1 MQYMAKPKQNGTN
14 LRKTA
19 NGVVAGSV
27 GINDVLEGDN
37 FVKDASQRD
46 WLQVLMINGQQLASP
61 VFVATWVCVM
71 TVTAPPVNY
80 PDFVYDAST
89 TSDQP
94 ITVYCDD
101 VLVGTYPANSTI
113 RVVSKNPT
121 LKLA

>member
-1 MQYMAKPKQNGTN
+1 MNG
-14 LRKTA
+14 A
-19 NGVVAGSV
+19 
-27 GINDVLEGDN
+27 
-37 FVKDASQRD
+37 
-46 WLQVLMINGQQLASP
+46 QLAPP

-71 TVTAPPVNY
+71 TVTAPPVVY

-101 VLVGTYPANSTI
+101 VLVGTYPANSII

-121 LKLA
+121 LNLT

>member
-1 MQYMAKPKQNGTN
+1 MNYKAIPKQNGTN

-19 NGVVAGSV
+19 NGIVAGTA
-27 GINDVLEGDN
+27 GMADILEGDN
-37 FVKDASQRD
+37 YVKDTTQRD
-46 WLQVLMINGQQLASP
+46 WLEVLMMNGKQLAAP
-61 VFVATWVCVM
+61 VFVATWVCTM
-71 TVTAPPVNY
+71 TVNPTPVVY

-101 VLVGTYPANSTI
+101 VLVGTYPPNSTI